1 MDYDDTLIRS
11 RITGLSHIARRNSTS
26 DTSTGGTSHD
36 YVPIIVM
43 TVIVVAIVLVLLI
56 LAQYTKVLDRKK
68 PANGFDDPE
77 SAQNA
82 GKIEKLNQKAPTQS
96 FKSWKEKSEETTGS
110 VKQGTTNVVCAI
122 CLETL
127 QEDDTIRLLSCA
139 HIFHSLCL
147 AKWFLKRHNTCPLCK
162 ACFMSSSEKSSEKSS
177 IPLQVPERT
186 HAR

>member
-1 MDYDDTLIRS
+1 MRDICGETEMCNCPAIAFILGSTRAWVNATV
-11 RITGLSHIARRNSTS
+11 RICGGASAVTNQSS
-26 DTSTGGTSHD
+26 GGTSHD

-96 FKSWKEKSEETTGS
+96 YKSWKEKSEEATGS
-110 VKQGTTNVVCAI
+110 VKQSTTHVV
-122 CLETL
+122 
-127 QEDDTIRLLSCA
+127 
-139 HIFHSLCL
+139 
-147 AKWFLKRHNTCPLCK
+147 W
-162 ACFMSSSEKSSEKSS
+162 
-177 IPLQVPERT
+177 
-186 HAR
+186 

>member
-1 MDYDDTLIRS
+1 MSYEDTLIRS
-11 RITGLSHIARRNSTS
+11 RITGLSHITRRNSTS

-96 FKSWKEKSEETTGS
+96 YKSWKEKSEEATGS
-110 VKQGTTNVVCAI
+110 VKQSTTHVVCAI

-162 ACFMSSSEKSSEKSS
+162 ACFMSSSEKSS
-177 IPLQVPERT
+177 IPVQVPERT

>member
-1 MDYDDTLIRS
+1 MSYDNMLIRS
-11 RITGLSHIARRNSTS
+11 RITGSSYITRRNSTS
-26 DTSTGGTSHD
+26 DTSTTGTGHD

-68 PANGFDDPE
+68 PTDGFDDPE

-82 GKIEKLNQKAPTQS
+82 GKIEKLNQKAPAQS
-96 FKSWKEKSEETTGS
+96 YKSWREKSEDANNS
-110 VKQGTTNVVCAI
+110 VKQGTTFVVCAI

-147 AKWFLKRHNTCPLCK
+147 AKWFLKRHDTCPLCK
-162 ACFMSSSEKSSEKSS
+162 ACFMSSSEKSSK
-177 IPLQVPERT
+177 PLQIPERT
-186 HAR
+186 HTR